1 MNRCTVCEDFA
12 TRLVGNAVLKEQ
24 ALCLLLG
31 DCRIRVRS
39 NADELMERL
48 RRYFGFVVTT
58 DDGHD
63 IDVIAVEREAPQ
75 LDVEFVDWRREPG
88 KTGRKDS
95 CHDFAGGRLVRKVRT
110 GMVFLQSE
118 SRRIA
123 AGPCLD
129 NDNQVINFIITQY
142 MNWLQVRDWLIC
154 HAAGVVRNGSAW
166 GLAGFSGGGKST
178 LMLCLLEDDA
188 SRFLSND
195 RLFVSRQPGG
205 VQAAGVPKLP
215 RINPGTIVNNQRLH
229 PLIPEVERAALLEL
243 PADQLWE
250 LEQKYDVMIDQLYG
264 PGRIRMQAPLDGFL
278 VLNWDRHSNAA
289 TRLERVDLHEQR
301 ALLGAIMKSPG
312 PFMQYA
318 DGSFLG
324 NQLTPDEDVYLA
336 AFADVPVYAASG
348 GVDFDDLAR
357 QLKRLM
363 R

>member
-1 MNRCTVCEDFA
+1 MKSCSLCDRFA
-12 TRLVGNAVLKEQ
+12 SELIGDAVLKEQ
-24 ALCLLLG
+24 ALCLRLG

-39 NADELMERL
+39 NSDKLIERL
-48 RRYFGFVVTT
+48 HRYFGFVAMA
-58 DDGHD
+58 DNSHD
-63 IDVIAVEREAPQ
+63 IDVIAIERDSPQ
-75 LDVEFVDWRREPG
+75 LDVEYVDWRREPG

-95 CHDFAGGRLVRKVRT
+95 CHDFAGGRLVHKVRT

-118 SRRIA
+118 SLRIA
-123 AGPCLD
+123 AGQCLV

-166 GLAGFSGGGKST
+166 GIAGFSGGGKST
-178 LMLCLLEDDA
+178 LMLRLLDDA
-188 SRFLSND
+188 AFQFLTND
-195 RLFVSRQPGG
+195 RLFVSRQPEG

-215 RINPGTIVNNQRLH
+215 RINPGTIVNNRRLH
-229 PLIPEVERAALLEL
+229 SLIPDDERAALLEL
-243 PADQLWE
+243 PTDQLWE

-264 PGRIRMQAPLDGFL
+264 SGRVRMQAPLDGFL
-278 VLNWDRHSNAA
+278 VLNWDRHSDAA
-289 TRLERVDLHEQR
+289 TQLDRVDLHEQR

-318 DGSFLG
+318 DGSFLD

-336 AFADVPVYAASG
+336 AFAGVPVYAASG

-357 QLKRLM
+357 QLESLM